1 MDKKSRKGKWQ
12 VILVRVVEP
21 VAAEGE
27 ASVAAVVA
35 AEAASAWDPVEIVYV
50 PVVEQRFPTNPVHL
64 VRA

>member
-1 MDKKSRKGKWQ
+1 
-12 VILVRVVEP
+12 LVRVVEP

-35 AEAASAWDPVEIVYV
+35 AEAAPDWDPVEIVYV
-50 PVVEQRFPTNPVHL
+50 PVVEQRFPTNPVRL